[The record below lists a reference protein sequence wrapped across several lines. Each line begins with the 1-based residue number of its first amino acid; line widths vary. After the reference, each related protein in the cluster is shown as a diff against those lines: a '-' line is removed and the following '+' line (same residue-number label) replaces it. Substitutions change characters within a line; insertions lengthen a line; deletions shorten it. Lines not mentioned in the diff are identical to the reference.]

1 MKKGS
6 AVEKVADP
14 EKERLVMEKI
24 HVLLMCSSGMSSTI
38 IKANMAKAAEKMGI
52 DLTVDAKAE
61 SAVNVERDMNPADI
75 IMLAPQVRYIKSDI
89 EKKSGGKPVEV
100 MSMRDYGLGNGESI
114 LKEALKKLG
123 N

>member
-100 MSMRDYGLGNGESI
+100 MGMRDYGLATASPF
-114 LKEALKKLG
+114 
-123 N
+123 